1 MEKSCL
7 GNSVFA
13 LLRYISS
20 STHSETSHTAN
31 SKKQVATSS
40 KTNFLP
46 PPPAQDIAGAP
57 VIAVGQHGDDED
69 GDADD
74 DEYEDGDE
82 DDDDDEEEDDNDHG
96 D

>member
-1 MEKSCL
+1 M
-7 GNSVFA
+7 
-13 LLRYISS
+13 
-20 STHSETSHTAN
+20 
-31 SKKQVATSS
+31 ATSS

-82 DDDDDEEEDDNDHG
+82 NE
-96 D
+96 